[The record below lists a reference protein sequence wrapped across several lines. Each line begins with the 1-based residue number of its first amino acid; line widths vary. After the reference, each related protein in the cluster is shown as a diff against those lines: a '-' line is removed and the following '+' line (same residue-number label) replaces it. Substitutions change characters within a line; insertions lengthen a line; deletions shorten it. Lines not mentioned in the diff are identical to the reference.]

1 LRFVFDT
8 NVIVSAL
15 LLEDSTSRRAF
26 NLALERGKI
35 LLSFPVLSELSEV
48 LGRQQFRK
56 YVDED
61 DVRRFISALVREAEW
76 VEAWTPVVASRGP
89 KDDKFLE
96 LAVSGR
102 ATHIISGDKDLQTL
116 SPLQGTPILTPDA
129 FLETV
134 R

>member
-15 LLEDSTSRRAF
+15 LLEDSTARRAF

-35 LLSFPVLSELSEV
+35 LLSFPVLAELDEV

-61 DVRRFISALVREAEW
+61 DVRRFISLLVHEAEW
-76 VEAWTPVVASRGP
+76 VEVRTQVVASRDP

-102 ATHIISGDKDLQTL
+102 ATYIISGDKDLLVL
-116 SPLQGTPILTPDA
+116 SPFQGTPLLSPDA
-129 FLETV
+129 LLETV

>member
-1 LRFVFDT
+1 MRFVFDT

-35 LLSFPVLSELSEV
+35 LLSFPVLAELDEV

-56 YVDED
+56 YVDEE
-61 DVRRFISALVREAEW
+61 DVRRFISSLVHEAEW
-76 VEAWTPVVASRGP
+76 VEVGTQVVASRDP

-96 LAVSGR
+96 LAASGQ
-102 ATHIISGDKDLQTL
+102 ANYIISGDKDLLVL
-116 SPLQGTPILTPDA
+116 SPFQGTPILSPDA
-129 FLETV
+129 FVETV

>member
-35 LLSFPVLSELSEV
+35 LLSFPVLAELNEV
-48 LGRQQFRK
+48 LGRKRFLK

-61 DVRRFISALVREAEW
+61 DVRRFVSALLHEAEW
-76 VEAWTPVVASRGP
+76 VEVRTQVVASRDP

-96 LAVSGR
+96 LAVSGQ
-102 ATHIISGDKDLQTL
+102 ATYIISGDKDLLML
-116 SPLQGTPILTPDA
+116 SPFQGTPILSPDA
-129 FLETV
+129 LLEMV
-134 R
+134 C